1 MKLVNNYKNKP
12 QYFNLIKKKKYSNKA
27 GMNRCFIFSEK

>member
-12 QYFNLIKKKKYSNKA
+12 QYFNLIKKKYSNKA